1 MIKKAEKE
9 FGDAGVKDY
18 AKCMSNKMRCFYAI
32 GQRIGLRGTLACTS
46 LRKWPINEKPASNRI
61 IDRRMYM
68 KSTFHELQ
76 LGQVVIQNTTPT
88 GTEQLIVRLQPE
100 SASSVQI
107 EIKQNTNDSK
117 SVSSSIS
124 ITPHDLQK
132 LFGWLREEGVLS

>member
-1 MIKKAEKE
+1 
-9 FGDAGVKDY
+9 
-18 AKCMSNKMRCFYAI
+18 
-32 GQRIGLRGTLACTS
+32 
-46 LRKWPINEKPASNRI
+46 
-61 IDRRMYM
+61 
-68 KSTFHELQ
+68 
-76 LGQVVIQNTTPT
+76 
-88 GTEQLIVRLQPE
+88 LIVRLQPE